1 MENSGYTWTPILKAD
16 DPTTHRDRIDFVYF
30 RGVDMEVPDVK
41 IFGES
46 KNLTDVVV
54 CPYPSDCRAV
64 VVSFMLSKLLKIK
77 KSDMNKLITYG
88 VK

>member
-1 MENSGYTWTPILKAD
+1 
-16 DPTTHRDRIDFVYF
+16 
-30 RGVDMEVPDVK
+30 MEVPDVK

-64 VVSFMLSKLLKIK
+64 VASFMLSKLLKIK
-77 KSDMNKLITYG
+77 RSDMNKLITYG